1 MSRVTHAAGM
11 TASAQSRPESSA
23 TFPDGFLWGTATA
36 AHQVEGGNVNNDHWE
51 MEHAPH
57 SPFAEPSGD
66 ACDSWHR
73 WSDDLDL
80 VAGAGLNTYRFSLEW
95 SRIEPAE
102 GEVSRAAL
110 DHYRRIVDG
119 CRDRGLAPI
128 ATLVHFTMPRWM
140 MHDGGWTGAKAGDR
154 MARFTELALP
164 AVVDAEYVAT
174 INEPN
179 LMAVQPVIGG
189 MARRG
194 EEIKGLPV
202 PDQGVAEAL
211 IGLHGRSMEVLRGAG
226 SPPAGMTLVG
236 LEYVDEG
243 GGAEPLQAARAAMM
257 DQFLHAA
264 RGDDF
269 VGLQVYT
276 AQRFGSDGLIAPP
289 ADRQTLAH
297 GMERRPEALGAAV
310 SHAASVLPAT
320 PLLVTENGIATAD
333 DTDRIAFTTDALRSL
348 SAAIADGA
356 DVRGYVHW
364 SLLDNFEWMLGFA
377 PTFGLVAVDRETFTR
392 TPKPSLAWLGE
403 VARRNGLA

>member
-1 MSRVTHAAGM
+1 M
-11 TASAQSRPESSA
+11 TTSS
-23 TFPDGFLWGTATA
+23 FPDGFLWGTATA

-51 MEHAPH
+51 MEHAEH
-57 SPFAEPSGD
+57 SPFVESSGD

-73 WSDDLDL
+73 WEEDLDL
-80 VAGAGLNTYRFSLEW
+80 VVAAGLNTYRFSLEW
-95 SRIEPAE
+95 SRIEPEE
-102 GEVSRAAL
+102 GELSRAAL

-119 CRDRGLAPI
+119 CRDRGLTPI

-154 MARFTELALP
+154 IARFTELALP
-164 AVVDAEYVAT
+164 AVRDAAYVAT

-202 PDQGVAEAL
+202 PDQEVSEAL

-236 LEYVDEG
+236 LEYIDEG
-243 GGAEPLQAARAAMM
+243 GGSERLEAARGAMM
-257 DQFLHAA
+257 DQFLRAA
-264 RGDDF
+264 EGDDF
-269 VGLQVYT
+269 VGLQIYT
-276 AQRFGSDGLIAPP
+276 AQRFGVDGLIGPP
-289 ADRQTLAH
+289 ADQQTLAH
-297 GMERRPEALGAAV
+297 GMERRPEALGAAIR
-310 SHAASVLPAT
+310 HASSVLPGT
-320 PLLVTENGIATAD
+320 PMLVTENGIATAD
-333 DTDRIAFTTDALRSL
+333 DEDRIRFTADALQSL

-377 PTFGLVAVDRETFTR
+377 PTFGLVAVDRETFAR
-392 TPKPSLAWLGE
+392 TPKPSLTWLGE
-403 VARRNGLA
+403 VARRNGL

>member
-1 MSRVTHAAGM
+1 M
-11 TASAQSRPESSA
+11 TTPAQFPE
-23 TFPDGFLWGTATA
+23 GFLWGTATA

-57 SPFAEPSGD
+57 SPFVESSGD

-73 WSDDLDL
+73 WEEDLDL
-80 VAGAGLNTYRFSLEW
+80 VAGAGLDTYRFSLEW
-95 SRIEPAE
+95 SRIEPEE

-119 CRDRGLAPI
+119 CRDRGLTPI
-128 ATLVHFTMPRWM
+128 ATLVHFTMPRWL
-140 MHDGGWTGAKAGDR
+140 MHDGGWTGPKTGDR
-154 MARFTELALP
+154 IARYTELALP
-164 AVVDAEYVAT
+164 AVRDAAYVAT

-202 PDQGVAEAL
+202 PDQAVSEAL

-226 SPPAGMTLVG
+226 SPPAGMTIVG
-236 LEYVDEG
+236 LEYIDEG
-243 GGAEPLQAARAAMM
+243 GGSEQLEAARTAMM

-264 RGDDF
+264 AGDDF
-269 VGLQVYT
+269 IGLQIYT
-276 AQRFGSDGLIAPP
+276 AQRFGADGLIAPP

-297 GMERRPEALGAAV
+297 GMERRPEALGAAI
-310 SHAASVLPAT
+310 SYAASVLPGT
-320 PLLVTENGIATAD
+320 PLFVTENGIATAD
-333 DTDRIAFTTDALRSL
+333 DEDRIRFTTDALQGL
-348 SAAIADGA
+348 SAAIAAGA

-377 PTFGLVAVDRETFTR
+377 PTFGLVAVDRETFVR

-403 VARRNGLA
+403 VAKRNGLG

>member
-1 MSRVTHAAGM
+1 M
-11 TASAQSRPESSA
+11 TTS
-23 TFPDGFLWGTATA
+23 FPDGFLWGTATA

-57 SPFAEPSGD
+57 SPFAESSGD

-73 WSDDLDL
+73 WEEDLDL

-95 SRIEPAE
+95 SRIEPEE
-102 GEVSRAAL
+102 GEVSRAAV
-110 DHYRRIVDG
+110 DHYRRVVDG

-128 ATLVHFTMPRWM
+128 VTLVHFTMPRWM
-140 MHDGGWTGAKAGDR
+140 MHDGGWTGPEAGDR
-154 MARFTELALP
+154 VARFTELALP
-164 AVVDAEYVAT
+164 ALVDAEYVAT

-179 LMAVQPVIGG
+179 LMAVQPVIGA

-202 PDQGVAEAL
+202 PDQDVAEAL

-226 SPPAGMTLVG
+226 SAPAGMTLVG

-243 GGAEPLQAARAAMM
+243 GRDHLQSARAAMM

-264 RGDDF
+264 AGDDF

-276 AQRFGSDGLIAPP
+276 AQRFGPEGLIAPP
-289 ADRQTLAH
+289 ADQQTLAH
-297 GMERRPEALGAAV
+297 GMERRPEALGAAI

-333 DTDRIAFTTDALRSL
+333 DADRIRFTSDALQGL
-348 SAAIADGA
+348 ADAIAGGA

-377 PTFGLVAVDRETFTR
+377 PTFGLVAVDRETFAR

-403 VARRNGLA
+403 VAKRNGLA